1 MPKVLGQT
9 EYMTDFR
16 NLFEAFDYA
25 FMRNALM
32 GGVLLSLCAG
42 LLGVYLVLKHFSMIG
57 DGLSHVGFGALAIGA
72 AAGVAPLKIAV
83 PVVIVAA
90 VLLLRLNE
98 NSRLKGDSAIALV
111 STGALAVGVMASSLN
126 GGTNIDLN
134 NYMFGSIL
142 AMKSSYVAVC
152 LIMTSVIVLMYFLM
166 YNRIFAVT
174 FDETFSRATG
184 TNTGAYTTVI
194 AILTAITIVVG
205 MQMMGALLMSSFI
218 IFPALSAL
226 RVCRSFRGTLTVSA
240 LLSVVSFV
248 TGLFVSFTLDTP
260 AGATVVV
267 TDIVIFA
274 LFSLAGRLKRA

>member
-1 MPKVLGQT
+1 
-9 EYMTDFR
+9 MTYLV
-16 NLFEAFDYA
+16 NLLEAFDYA
-25 FMRNALM
+25 FMRNAFV
-32 GGVLLSLCAG
+32 GGILISLCAG
-42 LLGVYLVLKHFSMIG
+42 LLGVYLVLKRFSMIG

-72 AAGVAPLKIAV
+72 AAGVAPLKIAI
-83 PVVIVAA
+83 PVVIVSA
-90 VLLLRLNE
+90 VFLLRLND

-111 STGALAVGVMASSLN
+111 STGALAVGVMAASLN

-152 LIMTSVIVLMYFLM
+152 LVMTAVIVLMYFLL

-174 FDETFSRATG
+174 FDETFSKATG

-194 AILTAITIVVG
+194 AILTAITVVVG

-218 IFPALSAL
+218 IFPALSAM
-226 RVCRSFRGTLTVSA
+226 RVCKSFRGTLVVSA

-248 TGLFVSFTLDTP
+248 TGLFISFTFDTP

-274 LFSLAGRLKRA
+274 LFSMAGRLKTA